1 MLHRKRAPIP
11 ARMLNRILN
20 ADIRAFHKLL
30 VIFQKVS
37 RNFSKN
43 CSKNNRKLVFVRK
56 VVQKLL
62 EKNENR
68 FIFGLMLKYANRTT
82 YMTIRTNIPVEI
94 SAE

>member
-1 MLHRKRAPIP
+1 MLDRKRAPVP

-30 VIFQKVS
+30 EIFQNVS
-37 RNFSKN
+37 LNFSKS

-62 EKNENR
+62 EKHKNL
-68 FIFGLMLKYANRTT
+68 FIFGLMLKYANCTT
-82 YMTIRTNIPVEI
+82 YMGKI
-94 SAE
+94 AKH